1 MAGHGKDKV
10 AEDPESSPKKSIEE
24 PKNVLSQDHAV
35 DIYLGIYAAI

>member
-10 AEDPESSPKKSIEE
+10 AEDPEKKTIED